1 MCSFVHTDNI
11 TYTENMHTR
20 ARHPNLLQF
29 DTWNKLEYV
38 SNFSTTSQGGVSS
51 GNYSSFNLGR
61 YTEDDPLN
69 IDVNYR
75 FLSRMLGIDIENLF
89 VPKQSHGNSIAVID
103 NDFLN
108 LPAEEKQII
117 LTDVDALITNVKNIG
132 IGVTT
137 ADCVPILIHD
147 PQNHAIAAIHAG
159 WRGTVQHIAS
169 KTLKKMQQNF
179 GTKSKD
185 VLVGIAPSIS
195 AARFE
200 VGDEIGEAF
209 REAKYQI
216 ENFSYRHETSGKLHI
231 DLQEANTLDLMS
243 LGVKRSNI
251 ENSKLCSYSNPD
263 LFFSARRQ
271 TIKSGRMMT
280 GAILL

>member
-1 MCSFVHTDNI
+1 
-11 TYTENMHTR
+11 MHTKS
-20 ARHPNLLQF
+20 RHPNLLQF
-29 DTWNKLEYV
+29 DTWNKLENV
-38 SNFSTTSQGGVSS
+38 SNFSTTSQGGVSG
-51 GNYSSFNLGR
+51 GNYSSFNLGKF
-61 YTEDDPLN
+61 TEDDPLN

-75 FLSRMLGIDIENLF
+75 FLSRMLGIDIENLYT
-89 VPKQSHGNSIAVID
+89 PKQSHGNSIAIID
-103 NDFLN
+103 NDFL
-108 LPAEEKQII
+108 LKPSDQKEAL
-117 LTDVDALITNVKNIG
+117 LTNVDALITNVKNIG
-132 IGVTT
+132 IGITT
-137 ADCVPILIHD
+137 ADCVPILIYD
-147 PQNHAIAAIHAG
+147 PQNQVLAAIHAG

-169 KTLKKMQQNF
+169 KTLKKMQQTF
-179 GTKSKD
+179 GTKPKD

-195 AARFE
+195 AVRFE

-231 DLQEANTLDLMS
+231 DLQEANTIDLTNI
-243 LGVKRSNI
+243 GVKRSNI

-280 GAILL
+280 GGILI